1 MATWRFPK
9 PSADYDTMIAALE
22 AETDAP
28 VEDQHVVSRVV
39 LKGFAAPGRG
49 GVGWQLTPF
58 YLLNMRELKSLGT
71 RGCGKIANFL
81 PFASASAERLW
92 KTVEDDLG
100 SAIEAAR
107 DGTLTSTSH
116 HAQVIKD
123 GIALHLVRNPLY
135 LRIHQNSARE
145 AASAVYQGAPFWHE
159 DILQKEF
166 YRRHGIHAAGP
177 EGLRTLLK
185 ESLDAWDELQGSGKL
200 ARASMEAM
208 FERIRT
214 GLRELD
220 LEILHAPSGHE
231 LIISDSPAF
240 SFRFEDSATIST
252 GGALGDAHGV
262 AMPIAGDCVA
272 VIGPAHKA
280 HLMSSD
286 EVKLFNRLQ
295 IERAVR
301 FVWFRP
307 GSGLGTFV
315 SEAARGIRPPRF
327 SA

>member
-1 MATWRFPK
+1 MATWRFPE
-9 PSADYDTMIAALE
+9 PAADYDTMIATLE

-28 VEDQHVVSRVV
+28 VKDQHVVSRVV
-39 LKGFAAPGRG
+39 LKGFAAPGKG

-58 YLLNMRELKSLGT
+58 DLLNARELKRLGI

-107 DGTLTSTSH
+107 GGTLTPTSH

-123 GIALHLVRNPLY
+123 GIALHLVRNPRY
-135 LRIHQNSARE
+135 LKIHQDSAQE
-145 AASAVYQGAPFWHE
+145 TASVVYQEAPFRHAS
-159 DILQKEF
+159 ILQQEF

-177 EGLRTLLK
+177 EALRTLLT
-185 ESLDAWDELQGSGKL
+185 ESLGAWDELQKTGKL

-220 LEILHAPSGHE
+220 LEVLHAPSGHE
-231 LIISDSPAF
+231 LIISDAPAF
-240 SFRFEDSATIST
+240 AFRFEDATTISA
-252 GGALGDAHGV
+252 GGALGDAHGI
-262 AMPIAGDCVA
+262 AMPISRDCVA
-272 VIGPAHKA
+272 VIGPAHKT
-280 HLMSSD
+280 HRMSSD
-286 EVKLFNRLQ
+286 EVALFNRLQ
-295 IERAVR
+295 IERAIR

-307 GSGLGTFV
+307 GSGLGAYV
-315 SEAARGIRPPRF
+315 AEAARAIRPPRLTP
-327 SA
+327 